1 MRRIVRKTLG
11 IAMIAAFVGACSP
24 PTDEPQVAL
33 RVENPALGIAI
44 AEVPSGFTVAS
55 NQGEDLILHRTDEPS
70 VVLSFELASEA
81 RGQNLHEA
89 LNEALA
95 EFQAMDGGK
104 YYGNVELM
112 GPLGTAFSARGRF
125 EEEGKAIEESRIL
138 TLAPVG
144 NRMLILH
151 YRYPE
156 GDRETSRIRMNDE
169 LLAVFG
175 EVESLTPEE
184 DSSES

>member
-1 MRRIVRKTLG
+1 MRRMLGKTLG
-11 IAMIAAFVGACSP
+11 IATITLLAGACSP
-24 PTDEPQVAL
+24 PTDVPQVAL
-33 RVENPALGIAI
+33 RVENPAMGIAI

-55 NQGEDLILHRTDEPS
+55 NEGEALILHRNDEPA

-89 LNEALA
+89 LNEASV
-95 EFQAMDGGK
+95 EFQAMEAGK
-104 YYGNVELM
+104 YLGNVELM
-112 GPLGTAFSARGRF
+112 GPLGTAFSARGRY
-125 EEEGKAIEESRIL
+125 EEGGQAIEESRIL

-144 NRMLILH
+144 NRMLIVH

-156 GDRETSRIRMNDE
+156 GDRETSKIRMNDE

-175 EVESLTPEE
+175 EVESLTPSEE
-184 DSSES
+184 SPEL